1 MARYDQKKPEMRVN
15 TAIDFAMALADL
27 APVDFNSPEEVKRRR
42 DFYFELCKK
51 ANIPPGVES
60 FAQAY
65 KITRTDLLSLL
76 KSDITDKRFAVIREG
91 VAMIENVTMALG
103 RKGDVAPVMTIY
115 DTANNFSYS
124 RQGDVIIEKRAIE
137 TAPEPETIAQK
148 YAGLL
153 ADKSEASDTE

>member
-1 MARYDQKKPEMRVN
+1 MASNNTKQPMKVN
-15 TAIDFAMALADL
+15 TAIEFAQALAEL
-27 APVDFNSPEEVKRRR
+27 APVDWNSQDEIKRRR
-42 DFYFELCKK
+42 DFYFELCKRV
-51 ANIPPGVES
+51 NIPPGVES

-76 KSDITDKRFAVIREG
+76 KSDITDKRFAILREG

-103 RKGDVAPVMTIY
+103 RKGDIAPIITIY

-124 RQGDVIIEKRAIE
+124 RQGDVVIDKKHVE
-137 TAPEPETIAQK
+137 TTPEPEQIAQK

-153 ADKSEASDTE
+153 AEPDS

>member
-1 MARYDQKKPEMRVN
+1 MARDNKPPMKVN
-15 TAIDFAMALADL
+15 TAIEFAQALAEL
-27 APVDFNSPEEVKRRR
+27 APVDFGSQEEIKRRR

-51 ANIPPGVES
+51 CNIPPGVES

-76 KSDITDKRFAVIREG
+76 KSDITDKRFAIIREG
-91 VAMIENVTMALG
+91 VSMIENVTMALG
-103 RKGDVAPVMTIY
+103 RKGDIAPIITIY

-124 RQGDVIIEKRAIE
+124 RQGDVIIDKKHVE
-137 TAPEPETIAQK
+137 TAQEPEQIAQK

-153 ADKSEASDTE
+153 AEPEP